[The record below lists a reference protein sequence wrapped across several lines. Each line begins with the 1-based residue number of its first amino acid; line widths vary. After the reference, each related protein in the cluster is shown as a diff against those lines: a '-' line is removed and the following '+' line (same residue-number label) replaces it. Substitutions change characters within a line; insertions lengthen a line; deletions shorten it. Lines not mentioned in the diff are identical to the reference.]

1 MSPISARLS
10 ALRSDID
17 AELRAVGRMPGSV
30 RVLAVSKKQPV
41 EAMLAAAL
49 AGVDGLGENY
59 VQEAKEKFAA
69 FDALRHARG
78 ERAVEKHFIGHLQT
92 NKAKVAVQLFDV
104 IQSIDR
110 VEIAKAVAEAAA
122 RANKTLR
129 VLVQVNISPTE
140 RFGATP
146 EAARRIAEI
155 VHESPHLKL
164 DGVMAIGP
172 ITMLSTET
180 AEAFSLAAKTFEALG
195 GSTLSIGMSGD
206 WREAVRAGST
216 MVRIGT
222 ALFGERPTG
231 RT

>member
-1 MSPISARLS
+1 MSQISARLS
-10 ALRSDID
+10 ALRAQID
-17 AELRAVGRMPGSV
+17 DELRACGRKPGSV
-30 RVLAVSKKQPV
+30 RILGVSKKQPI

-59 VQEAKEKFAA
+59 VQEAQEKFAGLDGVA
-69 FDALRHARG
+69 I
-78 ERAVEKHFIGHLQT
+78 EKHFIGHLQT
-92 NKAKVAVQLFDV
+92 NKAKVAVKLFDV
-104 IQSIDR
+104 IQSVDR
-110 VEIAKAVAEAAA
+110 IEAAKAVADAAA
-122 RANKTLR
+122 RLGKVVR
-129 VLVQVNISPTE
+129 VLIQVNVSPTE

-146 EAARRIAEI
+146 DEAKAIADLVLEA
-155 VHESPHLKL
+155 PHLRL

-172 ITMLSTET
+172 ITSISTEMN
-180 AEAFSLAAKTFEALG
+180 EAFSLAAKTFASIG